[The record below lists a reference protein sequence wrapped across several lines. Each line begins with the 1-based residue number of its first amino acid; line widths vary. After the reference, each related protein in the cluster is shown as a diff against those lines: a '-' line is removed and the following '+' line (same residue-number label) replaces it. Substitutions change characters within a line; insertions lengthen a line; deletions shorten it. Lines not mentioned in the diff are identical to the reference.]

1 MMDTIIIMMI
11 KKVMM
16 DTIIIMM
23 IKKVMMDT
31 NNYKSDDG
39 YQ

>member
-1 MMDTIIIMMI
+1 
-11 KKVMM
+11 M

-39 YQ
+39 YENIKK